1 MINYQ
6 NEDQVQEFLDKLQ
19 PMEFF
24 NVTFIKNDSSTR
36 EMICKLEPDSQL
48 RKKVVNVMTDDGWR
62 AFNITRVLSI
72 SKI

>member
-1 MINYQ
+1 LINYQ

-19 PMEFF
+19 PMESF